1 MKPRTDVRLAGAGG
15 QGVAMAGKILA
26 EAALISGRHA
36 AFSQV
41 YGPESRG
48 GASRSD
54 VVISDSEIGFPLT
67 RHLDV
72 LVLLT
77 PEAARKFSVGLDNGT
92 LVVADER
99 AAETGYP
106 IIDTSR
112 RITGGIVA
120 TGVVALGV
128 LESLC
133 SLVGVEA
140 LERAVI
146 ALAPKQHRDA
156 NLRAI
161 ASGLEMGAAR

>member
-1 MKPRTDVRLAGAGG
+1 MRARTDIRLAGAGG

-26 EAALISGRHA
+26 EAALMSGRFA

-67 RHLDV
+67 QHLDV
-72 LVLLT
+72 LVVLT
-77 PEAARKFSVGLDNGT
+77 PEAARKFAVNMDNG
-92 LVVADER
+92 LVFVADEK
-99 AAETGYP
+99 AAGGGFP
-106 IIDTSR
+106 IVDASR
-112 RITGGIVA
+112 SITGGVVA

-128 LESLC
+128 LEAVS

-140 LERAVI
+140 LERAVV

-156 NLRAI
+156 NLKAL
-161 ASGLEMGAAR
+161 ASGIEMGNSR